1 MQCPAGQAHYFLHS
15 ATPYTVTFACPD
27 KIMAAHSFIERKMT
41 KHSTKKRPAKK
52 QAATS
57 PSPKKHLQRS
67 HLHGLPENV
76 FGLQPEDAPPFPGP
90 HNKEEANAPH
100 NIAPQDL
107 SAITGFADEDEEHD
121 FLQWG
126 GLGANA
132 GFDNTLPVAE
142 DAYAPEQTP
151 EARYDQGYDHSQED
165 LEGLLLALLTKT
177 NKPLQFDSILRM
189 AHLPRRSKK
198 RAEAALYALQDKGLL
213 LRAKGAWVSAGR
225 LKHVQGTLVLPKNG
239 PAIVTPAGGVPV
251 AVSPAHMGPALP
263 GDTVRVLLFP
273 GKRSGLAEGRVAAVV
288 ERANQPLML
297 IARRPEAEGKWLCTP
312 QNNRV
317 PSLFMVA
324 TEGLKRPVQEGDMLL
339 ALPLGMEG
347 PNLWQAK
354 ATANLENEESPAA
367 QERLGKLNHG
377 VPGPFPPQVLAE
389 AARLPK
395 APTPPEWQHRRDMRD
410 VPFVT
415 IDGETAKDFDDA
427 IYVEALPGANQF
439 RLFVA
444 IADVAHYVTP
454 GSALDT
460 EARLRGNSYYFPLSV
475 EPMLPEALS
484 NGLCSL
490 RPNTPRLA
498 MVAEMVF
505 SGGTPKSAT
514 FYEAVIQSHA
524 RLTYTQVF
532 QGILEHNAPER
543 EVLAPFI
550 PMLEHGFTLAAALH
564 EARTTRGSLD
574 FALPEPTVQFNEAG
588 AIIGIVPAQQN
599 KAHNL
604 IEECMVAANEAV
616 ARHLEKKGIPLL
628 YRGHPAPSQDKLT
641 ALMAFLQ
648 QAGPFTS
655 VAALGGRGKGT
666 TLRPP
671 TPKQLQAI
679 MAETAATPQAAT
691 IHRVILRAMMQARYT
706 PENEGHYGLA
716 STCYCHF
723 TSPIRRYADLLIHR
737 ALKFSLGVSS
747 TTPPNEDELYRI
759 ADIINTTERTAVD
772 AEREVF
778 RRLAALF
785 LQTKVGET
793 FSGVVSG
800 VTDFGLFV
808 ELLPFHTEGL
818 APLSTF
824 MDDYYELWPERQ
836 ELRGIRTGNRFV
848 LGQPVTV
855 RLEDVNIAR
864 MEVRLKVLYEGSD
877 GSGVGPGGKPFGPAR
892 RGHSGKKDNPR
903 GRTDRTAPGK
913 KKAKGTA
920 AKRGGSPRGDAPKA
934 PSRKRGR

>member
-1 MQCPAGQAHYFLHS
+1 
-15 ATPYTVTFACPD
+15 
-27 KIMAAHSFIERKMT
+27 MT
-41 KHSTKKRPAKK
+41 KHTPKKRPSKQ
-52 QAATS
+52 QAATT
-57 PSPKKHLQRS
+57 PSSKKHLQRS
-67 HLHGLPENV
+67 HLHGLPGNI
-76 FGLQPEDAPPFPGP
+76 FGLRPEDAPPFAGP
-90 HNKEEANAPH
+90 HHEEEESSPRAATNSNTAQDIPH
-100 NIAPQDL
+100 EISREA
-107 SAITGFADEDEEHD
+107 AFADDEEEHD

-126 GLGANA
+126 GLSSNA
-132 GFDNTLPVAE
+132 GFDSTQPIAE
-142 DAYAPEQTP
+142 DTYDQEQTP
-151 EARYDQGYDHSQED
+151 EAQQDHGEDHSQED
-165 LEGLLLALLTKT
+165 LEGLLLELLIKN

-213 LRAKGAWVSAGR
+213 LRAKGAWVGAGR
-225 LKHVQGTLVLPKNG
+225 LKHVVGTLLLPKNG
-239 PAIVTPAGGVPV
+239 PAIVTPAGGLPV

-273 GKRSGLAEGRVAAVV
+273 GKRSGLAEGRVAGVV

-297 IARRPEAEGKWLCTP
+297 IARRPEAHGKWLCTP

-324 TEGLKRPVQEGDMLL
+324 TADLKRPVQEGDMLL
-339 ALPLGMEG
+339 AQPLRLES
-347 PNLWQAK
+347 PNLWQAN

-377 VPGPFPPQVLAE
+377 VPGPFPPAVLAE
-389 AARLPK
+389 AARLPN
-395 APTPPEWQHRRDMRD
+395 APTPPEWQNRRDMRD

-427 IYVEALPGANQF
+427 IYVEALPGESQY

-505 SGGTPKSAT
+505 SGGAPKSAT

-532 QGILEHNAPER
+532 QGIIEHNAPVR
-543 EVLAPFI
+543 EELAPFAT
-550 PMLEHGFTLAAALH
+550 MLEHGFTLAATLH
-564 EARTTRGSLD
+564 EARADRGSLD
-574 FALPEPTVQFNEAG
+574 FALPEPTVQFDAHG
-588 AIIGIVPAQQN
+588 AITGIVPAEQN

-716 STCYCHF
+716 STCYGHF
-723 TSPIRRYADLLIHR
+723 TSPIRRYADLLVHR
-737 ALKFSLGVSS
+737 ALKFSLGAS
-747 TTPPNEDELYRI
+747 TTKPPTEDELYRI
-759 ADIINTTERTAVD
+759 AEGINATERTAVD

-800 VTDFGLFV
+800 VTDFGLFI

-818 APLSTF
+818 APISTF
-824 MDDYYELWPERQ
+824 LDDYYELWPERQ
-836 ELRGIRTGNRFV
+836 ELRGVRTGNRFV

-855 RLEDVNIAR
+855 RLEEVNLTR

-877 GSGVGPGGKPFGPAR
+877 GSGPGGKGKSFGAAR
-892 RGHSGKKDNPR
+892 RGSGGRKDNPR
-903 GRTDRTAPGK
+903 GRTDRAPAGK
-913 KKAKGTA
+913 KSTSGA
-920 AKRGGSPRGDAPKA
+920 APKA
-934 PSRKRGR
+934 GATPRSATKSAPPRKRGR

>member
-1 MQCPAGQAHYFLHS
+1 
-15 ATPYTVTFACPD
+15 
-27 KIMAAHSFIERKMT
+27 MT
-41 KHSTKKRPAKK
+41 KHTTKKRPSK
-52 QAATS
+52 QQGATT

-67 HLHGLPENV
+67 HLHGLPGNI
-76 FGLQPEDAPPFPGP
+76 FGLRPEDAPPFAGP
-90 HNKEEANAPH
+90 HHEEEESGPGAATDSN
-100 NIAPQDL
+100 NTQDITQEIARE
-107 SAITGFADEDEEHD
+107 AAFADDEEEHN

-126 GLGANA
+126 GLASNA
-132 GFDNTLPVAE
+132 GFDSTQYIAE
-142 DAYAPEQTP
+142 DEYAQEQTP
-151 EARYDQGYDHSQED
+151 EAQQDKGYDHSEED
-165 LEGLLLALLTKT
+165 LEALLLELLIKN

-198 RAEAALYALQDKGLL
+198 RTEAALYALQDKGLL

-225 LKHVQGTLVLPKNG
+225 LKHVVGTLMLPKNG
-239 PAIVTPAGGVPV
+239 PAIVTPAGGLPV
-251 AVSPAHMGPALP
+251 AIPPAHMGPALP
-263 GDTVRVLLFP
+263 GDIVRVLLFP
-273 GKRSGLAEGRVAAVV
+273 GRRTGLTEGRVAAVV

-324 TEGLKRPVQEGDMLL
+324 TADLKRPVQEGDMLL
-339 ALPLGMEG
+339 ALPLRMDG
-347 PNLWQAK
+347 PNLWQAN

-377 VPGPFPPQVLAE
+377 VPGPFPPLVLAE
-389 AARLPK
+389 AARLPST
-395 APTPPEWQHRRDMRD
+395 PTPPEWQNRRDMRD

-427 IYVEALPGANQF
+427 IYVEALPGANQY

-532 QGILEHNAPER
+532 QGIIEHNAPVR
-543 EVLAPFI
+543 EALAPFAS
-550 PMLEHGFTLAAALH
+550 MLEHGFTLAATLH
-564 EARTTRGSLD
+564 EARTDRGSLD
-574 FALPEPTVQFNEAG
+574 FALPEPTVQFDEHG
-588 AIIGIVPAQQN
+588 AITGIVPAEQN

-616 ARHLEKKGIPLL
+616 ARHLEKKGIPQL

-655 VAALGGRGKGT
+655 VAALSGRGKGT

-737 ALKFSLGVSS
+737 ALKFSLGAST
-747 TTPPNEDELYRI
+747 TTPPTEDELYRV
-759 ADIINTTERTAVD
+759 AEGINATERTAVD

-800 VTDFGLFV
+800 VTDFGLFI

-824 MDDYYELWPERQ
+824 LDDYYELWPERQ
-836 ELRGIRTGNRFV
+836 ELRGVRTGNRFV

-855 RLEDVNIAR
+855 RLEEVNLTR
-864 MEVRLKVLYEGSD
+864 MEVRLKVLYEGSE
-877 GSGVGPGGKPFGPAR
+877 GSGPGGKGRPFGTAR
-892 RGHSGKKDNPR
+892 RGNSGRKDSPK
-903 GRTDRTAPGK
+903 GRTDRAPAGK
-913 KKAKGTA
+913 KNTT
-920 AKRGGSPRGDAPKA
+920 GGAPKTGATPRSTTKKA
-934 PSRKRGR
+934 PPRKRGR